1 MGVYDR
7 WFPLAFFLIGVIS
20 YGIHLRTAPLPGY
33 PRKYG
38 NPTSDISHGGGT
50 HAHTHTCIHTHIH
63 TYTHTYIHTY
73 IQTYDGVTHTAYVT
87 PKVARWRY
95 SMGSP
100 LFIHHNTIEYNSTH
114 TPHIWKHG
122 MVIVE
127 CPTSKDSC
135 RVDRSSNPKRR

>member
-1 MGVYDR
+1 MEYIYELLRSRDIRENMGIR
-7 WFPLAFFLIGVIS
+7 HLIYRMGEVPMPIP
-20 YGIHLRTAPLPGY
+20 IHAY
-33 PRKYG
+33 
-38 NPTSDISHGGGT
+38 
-50 HAHTHTCIHTHIH
+50 IH
-63 TYTHTYIHTY
+63 TYTHTHIHTYIHTY